1 VYAITVT
8 ATDKSGATTSQTFNW
23 SVTNPAPVAHDDAGS
38 ATQNGSSTGN
48 VLTLGAGKDVDPDGD
63 TLKVAQVNGQADK
76 VGQPVAGDH
85 GGSFTLNAD
94 GSYTFN
100 AGHNF
105 DSLAAGQTATTS
117 ITYLASDG
125 EGGTSPATL
134 TVTVTGSNDGPTS
147 TAFTNLNNMDAN
159 TVNVNVSGHFADVD
173 AGDKLTYTVS
183 GLPAGLTINKDTGV
197 ITGTIDHSASQ
208 GGTNGVYHITVT
220 ATDLS
225 GAKTSQGFDWTVGN
239 PAPVAQADVNAA
251 QQGASVSGNVL
262 TNDSDPDGDTL
273 SVGQV
278 NGQTAGVAH
287 SVAGSSGG
295 TFTVNANGSYVFNAG
310 HDFDYLGA
318 GKTATTFVNYTVTD
332 SQGGTSTTTLTVTV
346 TGTNDVP
353 VIIGHG
359 GNGVGDVGTV
369 IEDNTV
375 ATSGKLDITDADTGE
390 SQVKPQTVPDTY
402 GTFSIDAN
410 GNWTYTLDNNNPAV
424 QALSGG
430 QSLPDRTFTVTSA
443 DGTATHTVT
452 VHVNGTNDAPTS
464 AANSTHVEVGHAH
477 VFASSEFAFSD
488 SHGENNSLQSV
499 IISRLP
505 DSGTLTLNGQAVTSG
520 QTISAADI
528 AAGKLVYTPGADGHD
543 SSFGFKVVDNG
554 GTANG
559 GQNTSGEYNF
569 TVVTDN
575 LVHGGNEG
583 STVQGGSGDDVIL
596 GDAGGTVTT
605 TVPGTNYNI
614 ALIVDHSGSMSDKI
628 DGTTRMQLVK
638 DALTQFVKQL
648 AGHDG
653 VINLTLIG
661 FGTTADTPITVLGLN
676 PNDVDQATDKIM
688 KAILALQANGSTNYE
703 DAFNDAVTWFNGQA
717 AAHQGTADGY
727 QNLSFFLTDGDP
739 TVYGTKGQNGG
750 GDTTDQ
756 ATLQHSVDA
765 YQGLSDVSTVHGIGI
780 GDGVNQTYLQ
790 FFDNTNVTG
799 QQTVVFNTTN
809 TNLSTG
815 SANFDSGNSWALNSA
830 SDTGGSFKATSS
842 SSDTSL
848 TISDTFGT
856 STNSAKATIVDSN
869 SMTVASGSTAHFTFD
884 LAANNIHNGD
894 TFSWALQEFI
904 NNVWTTVQ
912 TGSNTGNN
920 ITTNEFGAGQYRFEF
935 QVDDNTN
942 DKSTASLTID
952 DFHMIT
958 STGVTADAGQV
969 DIVHQASDLSTA
981 LNGGSSHSDPA
992 PVGNDTINGGDGNDI
1007 IFGDTINTDSL
1018 AWAGNAAGTHN
1029 GAGLQGLVD
1038 FLTATNGHAAT
1049 TAEMYDY
1056 IKAHSDDFN
1065 VAGDTRGGDDVIH
1078 GGAGNDLIYGQG
1090 GNDTIV
1096 GGAGND
1102 TLYGGAGSDTFKW
1115 ELHDQGTVT
1124 NPATD
1129 TIKDFSIAPAASG
1142 GDVLNL
1148 NELLQNPNDGD
1159 LSKYLHFT
1167 KDTGGNTVINV
1178 STAGDVAHNNF
1189 DQKIILQGVDLTNN
1203 GTNTDAAIINDLLQ
1217 KGKLTGHH
1225 N

>member
-23 SVTNPAPVAHDDAGS
+23 SVTNPAPTAHDDANTS
-38 ATQNGSSTGN
+38 TQNGSATGN

-63 TLKVAQVNGQADK
+63 TLKVAQVNGK
-76 VGQPVAGDH
+76 EGSVGQPVTGDN

-94 GSYTFN
+94 GGYTFN
-100 AGHNF
+100 AGHAF
-105 DSLAAGQTATTS
+105 DSLAAGQTQTTS
-117 ITYLASDG
+117 ITYLASDS

-134 TVTVTGSNDGPTS
+134 TVTVTG
-147 TAFTNLNNMDAN
+147 
-159 TVNVNVSGHFADVD
+159 
-173 AGDKLTYTVS
+173 
-183 GLPAGLTINKDTGV
+183 
-197 ITGTIDHSASQ
+197 
-208 GGTNGVYHITVT
+208 
-220 ATDLS
+220 
-225 GAKTSQGFDWTVGN
+225 
-239 PAPVAQADVNAA
+239 
-251 QQGASVSGNVL
+251 
-262 TNDSDPDGDTL
+262 
-273 SVGQV
+273 
-278 NGQTAGVAH
+278 
-287 SVAGSSGG
+287 
-295 TFTVNANGSYVFNAG
+295 
-310 HDFDYLGA
+310 
-318 GKTATTFVNYTVTD
+318 
-332 SQGGTSTTTLTVTV
+332 
-346 TGTNDVP
+346 TNDVP
-353 VIIGHG
+353 TISGHG

-369 IEDNTV
+369 IEDFQGT
-375 ATSGKLDITDADTGE
+375 ATGKLDITDPDTGE
-390 SQVKPQTVPDTY
+390 NHVQANTVTDAY
-402 GTFSIDAN
+402 GTFAVDAN

-430 QSLPDRTFTVTSA
+430 QTLPDRTFTVTSQ

-464 AANSTHVEVGHAH
+464 AANSTHVEVGHTH
-477 VFASSEFAFSD
+477 TFGTGEFNFAD
-488 SHGENNSLQSV
+488 SHGESNTLQSV

-569 TVVTDN
+569 SVVTDN
-575 LVHGGNEG
+575 FVHGGNDG

-605 TVPGTNYNI
+605 TVPGANYNI

-648 AGHDG
+648 GGHDG

-661 FGTTADTPITVLGLN
+661 FGSTADTPITIQGLN
-676 PNDVDQATDKIM
+676 PNDVDQATDTIM
-688 KAILALQANGSTNYE
+688 KAITALQANGNTNYE

-717 AAHQGTADGY
+717 AAHMGTADGY
-727 QNLSFFLTDGDP
+727 QNLSFFMTDGDP
-739 TVYGTKGQNGG
+739 TVYGTKGQSGPGG
-750 GDTTDQ
+750 STDQ

-765 YQGLSDVSTVHGIGI
+765 YQNLADVSTVHGIGI

-799 QQTVVFNTTN
+799 QQTVVFNTSD

-815 SANFDSGNSWALNSA
+815 SASFDDKDSWNRVTTTGASA
-830 SDTGGSFKATSS
+830 GGVAEGT
-842 SSDTSL
+842 
-848 TISDTFGT
+848 GT
-856 STNSAKATIVDSN
+856 SNHSIIITDTYGATGNNAKATIVDSDPI
-869 SMTVASGSTAHFTFD
+869 TVASGATAHFTFD
-884 LAANNIHNGD
+884 LTTAIQSGD
-894 TFSWALQEFI
+894 TFQWALQELV
-904 NNVWTTVQ
+904 NGTWQNVQ
-912 TGSNTGNN
+912 TGTSVGNN
-920 ITTNEFGAGQYRFEF
+920 ITTQEVDAGQYRFEF
-935 QVDDNTN
+935 QLDDNTDN
-942 DKSTASLTID
+942 KTTGSLTID
-952 DFHMIT
+952 DFHMI
-958 STGVTADAGQV
+958 STNAVTANAGQV
-969 DIVHQASDLSTA
+969 DIVHQASDLGTA
-981 LNGGSSHSDPA
+981 LSGGSSHSDPA
-992 PVGNDTINGGDGNDI
+992 AVGNDTINGGDGNDI
-1007 IFGDTINTDSL
+1007 IFGDTINTDAL
-1018 AWAGNAAGTHN
+1018 AWTGNAAGTHN
-1029 GAGLQGLVD
+1029 GQGLQGLMD
-1038 FLTATNGHAAT
+1038 YLTATNGHTAT

-1056 IKAHSDDFN
+1056 IKAHSDAFN

-1090 GNDTIV
+1090 GSDTVV

-1115 ELHDQGTVT
+1115 ELHDQGTVA

-1129 TIKDFSIAPAASG
+1129 TIKDFSNAAVASG

-1148 NELLQNPNDGD
+1148 NELLQNPTDGD

-1167 KDTGGNTVINV
+1167 KDSGGNTVINV
-1178 STAGDVAHNNF
+1178 STTGDVAHNAF
-1189 DQKIILQGVDLTNN
+1189 DQKIVLQGVDLTNN
-1203 GTNTDAAIINDLLQ
+1203 GGSTDAAIINDLLA

-1225 N
+1225 G